1 MLPKDRVTARPSRPL
16 AAAFLLLVASVAGA
30 QAVPLPGRMVGLSEF
45 LREVVRT
52 NPSVREA
59 RLQWLITAGQ
69 ARAEWGVYEPAL
81 DGSYEQDGL
90 RQQNTSLQQF
100 EQLGTQVYDQK
111 NDAFTVGVQGALPT
125 GATYNL
131 KASVT
136 RLQDTYVEQGQYQS
150 FVGVTANQPLLK
162 GFTHGAPFATIR
174 TAFEDRIIAF
184 HEYRRQIAAA
194 VSQAETAYWNL
205 AFAQEVSRMAAESVT
220 VARNLLDVSKTAAS
234 AGRMSELDVRQAESE
249 LSTRQSTQEDAE
261 LSLNESQRQLRLL
274 LGDQSDLAGA
284 ALVASDPILAESA
297 EAWNPD
303 TQIAGLL
310 EWARRA
316 QPDYMMASE
325 QLQRASIQVD
335 LQRDQ
340 ALPELNLTGSYGY
353 SGLGTT
359 PQDSLSSLQ
368 TQSYP
373 TWTVGVELKM
383 PMLLGVRQRNDLEV
397 ARLRGEL
404 ASVRLQATRQQME
417 DTIASLVRS
426 VGTLLAHIQNQQ
438 SVEQAKS
445 HLLDVENAGLLAGT
459 ASLLDVYGAAD
470 ALRQAQQS
478 ELDAVVRYRQ
488 AMMDLQRTSGT
499 VLRDN
504 DLERLQDGQVVLDE
518 ELRTGSH

>member
-1 MLPKDRVTARPSRPL
+1 MGSKDRTVARKARAFGVACLAL
-16 AAAFLLLVASVAGA
+16 AATSAAA
-30 QAVPLPGRMVGLSEF
+30 QAIPLPGRMVGLTEF

-59 RLQWLITAGQ
+59 RLQWLISTGQ
-69 ARAEWGVYEPAL
+69 ARAEWGLYEPAF
-81 DGSYEQDGL
+81 DGSYQQDGL

-100 EQLGTQVYDQK
+100 QQLGQQVYDQK
-111 NDAFTVGVQGALPT
+111 NDAFTVGVGGALPT

-136 RLQDTYVEQGQYQS
+136 RLQDTYVEQGQFQS

-162 GFTHGAPFATIR
+162 GFTNGAPFASIR

-184 HEYRRQIAAA
+184 HEYRRQIAAT

-205 AFAQEVSRMAAESVT
+205 AFAQEVSRMSAASVK
-220 VARNLLDVSKTAAS
+220 VAQDLLEVSKAAAS
-234 AGRMSELDVRQAESE
+234 AGRMSDLDVRQAESE
-249 LSTRQSTQEDAE
+249 LSARKSAQEDSD

-274 LGDQSDLAGA
+274 LGDQSDLSKGTIVA
-284 ALVASDPILAESA
+284 ADPIVS
-297 EAWNPD
+297 D
-303 TQIAGLL
+303 GAGSWDPGGQTDALL

-316 QPDYMMASE
+316 QPDYMIASE
-325 QLQRASIQVD
+325 QAHRESILVGYQK
-335 LQRDQ
+335 DQ

-368 TQSYP
+368 TQAYP
-373 TWTVGVELKM
+373 NWTVGVELKV
-383 PMLLGVRQRNDLEV
+383 PLLLGVRQRNNLEV
-397 ARLRGEL
+397 EQLKSEL
-404 ASVRLQATRQQME
+404 ASVRLQATGQQME
-417 DTIASLVRS
+417 DAIASLARS
-426 VGTLLAHIQNQQ
+426 VGTLLSHIENQRA
-438 SVEQAKS
+438 VAEAKS
-445 HLLDVENAGLLAGT
+445 HLLDVQNAGLRAGT
-459 ASLLDVYGAAD
+459 ASLLDVYGAED
-470 ALRQAQQS
+470 ALRQAQQA

-488 AMMDLQRTSGT
+488 AMMDLERTSGT

-504 DLERLQDGQVVLDE
+504 DLEKLQDGQVVLDE